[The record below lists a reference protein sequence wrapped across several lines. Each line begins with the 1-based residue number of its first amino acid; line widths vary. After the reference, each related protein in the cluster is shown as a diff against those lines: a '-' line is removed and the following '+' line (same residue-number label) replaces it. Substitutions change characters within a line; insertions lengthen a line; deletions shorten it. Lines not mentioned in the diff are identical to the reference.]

1 MLLVVKKLEA
11 PILCSRKLSLADV
24 NKCCQLCN
32 SHQHGSS
39 CDYLQAAFKSLPGKC
54 WLLHRRS
61 WWSLSLHL
69 GPRAPLGTI
78 SSPAVWDLASAA
90 VGLTDILLSDLFY

>member
-24 NKCCQLCN
+24 NKCCHLCN

-61 WWSLSLHL
+61 WWVSE
-69 GPRAPLGTI
+69 
-78 SSPAVWDLASAA
+78 SSPGSQGAP
-90 VGLTDILLSDLFY
+90 GNHLLPSCM